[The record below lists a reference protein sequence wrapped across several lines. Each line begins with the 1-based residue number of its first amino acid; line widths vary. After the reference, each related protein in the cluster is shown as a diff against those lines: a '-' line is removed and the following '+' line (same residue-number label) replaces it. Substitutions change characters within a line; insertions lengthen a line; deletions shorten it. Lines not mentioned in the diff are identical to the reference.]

1 MIDRLF
7 SALGGFKLTASAD
20 RLTARSEFGR
30 RVRAIYRSVRFRRV
44 LIAFDLTLIFSFIV
58 LTFVPAAD
66 WVFWFNSLLAGLIT
80 LELMGRIVAA
90 RERVRCLMQLDTFID
105 LLIVISLTV
114 PAIVGSFAFLRV
126 FRAVHLFEVV
136 GLGHALRIRSHWFA
150 ENEEVIRNGVQLLI
164 FLLVTSA
171 VVYEAQ
177 VGRNPSIATFS
188 DALYFTVTTV
198 TTTGFGDITLV
209 GETGRLLSIAIMI
222 AGISLFVR
230 LAQAIIRPTKIQH
243 ECERCGLSRHD
254 ADAVHCK
261 HCGNVVNI
269 PSEGN

>member
-1 MIDRLF
+1 MLETQSEV
-7 SALGGFKLTASAD
+7 SALTRITAA
-20 RLTARSEFGR
+20 AR
-30 RVRAIYRSVRFRRV
+30 ALYRSNRFKRA
-44 LIAFDLTLIFSFIV
+44 LIAFDIVLILSFIV
-58 LTFVPAAD
+58 LTFVPAAG
-66 WVFWFNSLLAGLIT
+66 WVFWLNGLFATLIT
-80 LELMGRIVAA
+80 LELLGRLLAA
-90 RERVRCLMQLDTFID
+90 QERLRCLIHIDTFID
-105 LLIVISLTV
+105 ILIVISLTV

-136 GLGHALRIRSHWFA
+136 GLGRALRVRSQWFA
-150 ENEEVIRNGVQLLI
+150 EREEVLRSGAQLLI

-177 VGRNPSIATFS
+177 VGRNPAIETFS

-222 AGISLFVR
+222 ADISLFVR
-230 LAQAIIRPTKIQH
+230 IAQAVIRPTKVRHQ
-243 ECERCGLSRHD
+243 CEQCGLLRHD

-261 HCGNVVNI
+261 HCGNLVNI
-269 PSEGN
+269 PTEGR